1 MVEVCAWILRR
12 FRTLGSRISG
22 FGEPGVSVLR
32 SLSCPVKLGLKIIA
46 CRSGLSCCPTGS
58 LPPGASAQTGFLSD
72 PATITNS
79 PEALRKAQANAGRG
93 RILPGFFLVLRPI
106 GAMADPAALLGAA
119 VRAAVLAKA
128 PRRTVQAVAATVTAV
143 LTRQDTAVA
152 RPETVPTVT
161 ARVPGP
167 PCACE
172 TQVLIDQLREARRAK
187 RQRKRARRREKA
199 MAAAP
204 PATPMDVETI
214 TDEAANSTTADGTIT
229 AGHASWAES
238 FQHTGYLVDS
248 GGKMVKVSDLRC
260 NIAASEKRMMDDTV
274 AAEHGMQEAP
284 SGRGSSMRSVGAVV
298 SAGSPR
304 RDAGPM
310 GKGKVQAGL
319 SQPG

>member
-1 MVEVCAWILRR
+1 MAPWCDREQK
-12 FRTLGSRISG
+12 TL
-22 FGEPGVSVLR
+22 
-32 SLSCPVKLGLKIIA
+32 
-46 CRSGLSCCPTGS
+46 
-58 LPPGASAQTGFLSD
+58 
-72 PATITNS
+72 N
-79 PEALRKAQANAGRG
+79 KAQANAGRG
-93 RILPGFFLVLRPI
+93 RFLPGFFLVLRPI

-143 LTRQDTAVA
+143 LTRQDTVVA